1 MTDGPPGSWAP
12 RGQGVLIDVG
22 CNRSG
27 VNVPGVR
34 MVDASEGILGI
45 EWIDGKSVR
54 KLLPGGAEDEE
65 EENDEVLEAGDEPL
79 EGNDEP
85 LKEYG
90 ISVGMLSAA
99 FPAWFPFTWSP

>member
-65 EENDEVLEAGDEPL
+65 EEDDEVLEAVDKPL
-79 EGNDEP
+79 GGNDEP

-90 ISVGMLSAA
+90 ISVGMPSAA
-99 FPAWFPFTWSP
+99 FPARFPFIWSP

>member
-1 MTDGPPGSWAP
+1 
-12 RGQGVLIDVG
+12 
-22 CNRSG
+22 
-27 VNVPGVR
+27 

-65 EENDEVLEAGDEPL
+65 EDDDEVLEAGDEPL
-79 EGNDEP
+79 EGSDED

-90 ISVGMLSAA
+90 ISVGRPSAA
-99 FPAWFPFTWSP
+99 FPAWFSFTWSP

>member
-12 RGQGVLIDVG
+12 RGQGVLIDIG

-65 EENDEVLEAGDEPL
+65 EEESDEVLEEI
-79 EGNDEP
+79 DEP

-90 ISVGMLSAA
+90 ISIGMPSA
-99 FPAWFPFTWSP
+99 FPA